1 MLAQKLRNI
10 FIKKYVNKL
19 QKFLSNYQ
27 QFGISEKQVEGNDS
41 THLYKGYVFSLRY
54 KQTVWHILFEDYIS
68 RENDKVR
75 TRVVIDGFREWFATE
90 PLPAENWRRFYGQ
103 LNHLISRLFA
113 RVVADSLELWVARHV
128 IYDGRQRVTVKFT
141 LQRIHLF
148 YENERGD
155 TSETSFEITD
165 DAIERIKRAVT
176 YMFGFL

>member
-1 MLAQKLRNI
+1 
-10 FIKKYVNKL
+10 
-19 QKFLSNYQ
+19 
-27 QFGISEKQVEGNDS
+27 
-41 THLYKGYVFSLRY
+41 
-54 KQTVWHILFEDYIS
+54 
-68 RENDKVR
+68 
-75 TRVVIDGFREWFATE
+75 
-90 PLPAENWRRFYGQ
+90 
-103 LNHLISRLFA
+103 
-113 RVVADSLELWVARHV
+113 VVADSLELWVARHV